1 MCQPFGR
8 YTIMTR
14 PNKIFSETMSYNLT
28 IEKKDYDKLR
38 NFSTKESETYN
49 MQVSVADLIRTS
61 VKLYLEDLEKAYAK
75 RQTED
80 TDKSEKCRY
89 VDCRCKI
96 VSSTHRLT
104 RQRICQKRTQHRL
117 SQMDNV
123 LCQ

>member
-61 VKLYLEDLEKAYAK
+61 VKLYLDDLEKAYAK
-75 RQTED
+75 GQTED
-80 TDKSEKCRY
+80 TDKSEK
-89 VDCRCKI
+89 
-96 VSSTHRLT
+96 
-104 RQRICQKRTQHRL
+104 
-117 SQMDNV
+117 
-123 LCQ
+123 

>member
-1 MCQPFGR
+1 
-8 YTIMTR
+8 MTR

-75 RQTED
+75 IQTED
-80 TDKSEKCRY
+80 TDKSEK
-89 VDCRCKI
+89 
-96 VSSTHRLT
+96 
-104 RQRICQKRTQHRL
+104 
-117 SQMDNV
+117 
-123 LCQ
+123 

>member
-38 NFSTKESETYN
+38 NFSTKESETFN

-61 VKLYLEDLEKAYAK
+61 VKLYLEDLNKAYDEK
-75 RQTED
+75 R
-80 TDKSEKCRY
+80 
-89 VDCRCKI
+89 
-96 VSSTHRLT
+96 
-104 RQRICQKRTQHRL
+104 RIKDR
-117 SQMDNV
+117 DNTTK
-123 LCQ
+123 